1 MILLTCLFWSGL
13 SWLTDNDS
21 FDLVAQEWFVMTDWQ
36 WFFWPV
42 CSGEVFHD
50 WLIMILL
57 TCLFRSGLA
66 WLTDNDSCDLFVQE
80 WFGMTD
86 WQRFF
91 WPVCSEW
98 FVMTDRQWFF
108 RPVCSG
114 VVCHDWLIMILLTC
128 LFWIGL
134 SWLTDNAS
142 FDLFVQEWFVM
153 TDWQWF
159 FWPVCSGVVCHDWL
173 TMILLT
179 CLLKSGLE
187 WLTDNDSFDLFVL
200 VWFVMTDWQWFFWP
214 GGSGV
219 VCHDWLTMILLTCLF
234 RRGFSWLIDNDSFDL
249 FVQEWFGMTNW
260 QWFLWLVCSGVVW
273 HDWLTKILLTCLFRS
288 GLSWLTDN
296 DSFDLFVLEW
306 FVMTDW

>member
-1 MILLTCLFWSGL
+1 MILLTCLFRSGLAWLTDKDSFDLFVQEWFVMTDRQWFFWPVCFGVVCHDWLTMILLTCLFWSGL

-21 FDLVAQEWFVMTDWQ
+21 FDLFVLEWFVMTDWQ

-42 CSGEVFHD
+42 CPGVVCHE
-50 WLIMILL
+50 WLTMILL
-57 TCLFRSGLA
+57 TCLFRSGLS
-66 WLTDNDSCDLFVQE
+66 WLIDNDSFDLFAQ
-80 WFGMTD
+80 
-86 WQRFF
+86 
-91 WPVCSEW
+91 EW
-98 FVMTDRQWFF
+98 FVMTNWRWFF
-108 RPVCSG
+108 WNFCSG
-114 VVCHDWLIMILLTC
+114 AAYHGWLTMILLTC
-128 LFWIGL
+128 WLRSGL
-134 SWLTDNAS
+134 SWLTDNDS

-214 GGSGV
+214 VCSGV
-219 VCHDWLTMILLTCLF
+219 VCHDWLIMILLTCLF
-234 RRGFSWLIDNDSFDL
+234 W
-249 FVQEWFGMTNW
+249 
-260 QWFLWLVCSGVVW
+260 
-273 HDWLTKILLTCLFRS
+273 S

-296 DSFDLFVLEW
+296 DSFDLFVQEW
-306 FVMTDW
+306 FVMTDWQWFFWPVY